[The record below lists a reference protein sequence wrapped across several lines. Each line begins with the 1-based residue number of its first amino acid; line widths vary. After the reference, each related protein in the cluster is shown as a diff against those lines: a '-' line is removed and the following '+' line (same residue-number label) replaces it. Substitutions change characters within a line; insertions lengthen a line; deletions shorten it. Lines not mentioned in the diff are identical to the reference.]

1 MKILWEPFSFLSIL
15 FVRLNNSTRPTTH
28 CRHYHQRRRR
38 HYVNAFTVFT
48 LLFAQQCFTH
58 DLTTDKLDDNH
69 VNVTTTATAAAAQ
82 AKWLNDNRSYGIPA
96 ALDAKVL
103 IFKRQSPTKLSNSS
117 SSSASRMSTRIN
129 YGTTTMASV
138 QPLSSTSRSDNHHHH
153 QHQNRPTSTS
163 RGEHSRVASFSS
175 PQPTPQRPLSLSSQ
189 PSHRSHMNLVTN
201 TPVSHVLILIQTK
214 KNIELNLVRDQFH
227 QFTDMVGV
235 KLENITIDFDVIDGK
250 CELSLSLFYFF
261 PSFRSFVLHITSFTL
276 HNVSNLSFRLCAC
289 FVLRENVISLRLS
302 KECCEK
308 KKIERETEQI
318 LMYILIHTPCH
329 SELIFQ

>member
-28 CRHYHQRRRR
+28 CRRRRH
-38 HYVNAFTVFT
+38 HYVNASTVFA

-58 DLTTDKLDDNH
+58 DLATDKLDDNN
-69 VNVTTTATAAAAQ
+69 VNVTAAATQ

-96 ALDAKVL
+96 ALDAKAL

-117 SSSASRMSTRIN
+117 SSSASALRMSTRVN

-138 QPLSSTSRSDNHHHH
+138 PLSSTSRSDYHHH
-153 QHQNRPTSTS
+153 QQQPNTPTSTS
-163 RGEHSRVASFSS
+163 RGERSRVASSSS
-175 PQPTPQRPLSLSSQ
+175 PPPPSPSPPQQHQPTPRPLSLSSKKQQQQWQQQRQ
-189 PSHRSHMNLVTN
+189 PSHLSHMNLVTTN
-201 TPVSHVLILIQTK
+201 APVSHVLILIQTK

-250 CELSLSLFYFF
+250 CELSDCLSSLLLLLFFF
-261 PSFRSFVLHITSFTL
+261 LVLFRSFVLYFFIHSLIMS
-276 HNVSNLSFRLCAC
+276 
-289 FVLRENVISLRLS
+289 VI
-302 KECCEK
+302 
-308 KKIERETEQI
+308 
-318 LMYILIHTPCH
+318 
-329 SELIFQ
+329 